1 MNLLAVGA
9 ALGLMN
15 AIFEWGWG
23 HSLFGISATAP
34 VEVFVPVLLI
44 SILFGLSMD
53 YEVFLVS
60 RMHEEWVRTGS
71 NRLAVTLGQAG
82 TGRVITAAAAIM
94 ILVFAS
100 FALGP
105 SIIIKQFG
113 LGLAGAIIIDAFIIR
128 TVVVPSLMHVFG
140 NANWWL
146 PRWLDRAI
154 PHLNV
159 EGSHAPSAA
168 PAPPEPVTA
177 QPAPDR

>member
-1 MNLLAVGA
+1 VDVIGQRLLAGAEARPCLLIPLVASIMNLLAVGA
-9 ALGLMN
+9 A
-15 AIFEWGWG
+15 
-23 HSLFGISATAP
+23 
-34 VEVFVPVLLI
+34 
-44 SILFGLSMD
+44 
-53 YEVFLVS
+53 
-60 RMHEEWVRTGS
+60 
-71 NRLAVTLGQAG
+71 LGQAG

-128 TVVVPSLMHVFG
+128 TVVVPSLMHLFG

-159 EGSHAPSAA
+159 EGSPSHPRTRTRTRRARYR
-168 PAPPEPVTA
+168 PAGTG
-177 QPAPDR
+177 R

>member
-1 MNLLAVGA
+1 M
-9 ALGLMN
+9 
-15 AIFEWGWG
+15 
-23 HSLFGISATAP
+23 
-34 VEVFVPVLLI
+34 LLI

-60 RMHEEWVRTGS
+60 RIREEWARTGD
-71 NRLAVTLGQAG
+71 NRLAVTRGQAA
-82 TGRVITAAAAIM
+82 TGKVITAAATIM

-128 TVVVPSLMHVFG
+128 TALVPTLMHLSG

-146 PRWLDRAI
+146 PRWLDRLI
-154 PHLNV
+154 PHLNI
-159 EGSHAPSAA
+159 EGAHHPAAA
-168 PAPPEPVTA
+168 PAPVKPRTA
-177 QPAPDR
+177 DATVPGITRLTDSRGSP